1 MYMYMYIIT
10 CIYTDTVCLNL
21 TLWQDGE
28 GAGRDASV
36 REVQSS
42 EFDQRRVEEKAD
54 PSVSG
59 LHVGEVETLQRDTA
73 CGWVGGGEG
82 RRKEGEL
89 MMWVYSACYG

>member
-1 MYMYMYIIT
+1 MYT
-10 CIYTDTVCLNL
+10 HTVCLNL

-59 LHVGEVETLQRDTA
+59 LHVGEVETLQRNTA